1 MSNVIYHVGV
11 SYLDGFGRDRY
22 YNAIESREA
31 YSYKNLDDAID
42 KAIELCLQNDIYTEI
57 DANEIKSD
65 ICENQEKFD
74 KGTAYRVLI
83 ESICDCDKGKT
94 YIGPGA
100 ITIKKERLQ

>member
-1 MSNVIYHVGV
+1 MSNIIYHVGV
-11 SYLDGFGRDRY
+11 SYLDGFGHERY
-22 YNAIESREA
+22 YNAIESHEVYSFKDFDEA
-31 YSYKNLDDAID
+31 VD
-42 KAIELCLQNDIYTEI
+42 KVVELCLQNDKFTEI

-65 ICENQEKFD
+65 ICEHQEKFD
-74 KGTAYRVLI
+74 RGKAYRVLI